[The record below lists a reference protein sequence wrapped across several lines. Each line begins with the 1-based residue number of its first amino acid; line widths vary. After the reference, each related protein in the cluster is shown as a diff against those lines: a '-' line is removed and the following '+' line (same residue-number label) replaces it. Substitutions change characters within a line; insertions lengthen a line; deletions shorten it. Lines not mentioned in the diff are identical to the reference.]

1 MVGMDISTQNAP
13 QVFSLV
19 KELPRE
25 IVEQYAVTPIPNWSL
40 FQSVWSKN
48 NFTLLI
54 VGNSTPTETLKSFLH
69 KQDPVDL
76 SRLGIVYLGRVLSNE
91 EVVSLNNIPQV
102 FKILDLN
109 LPGTHLQAS
118 VAEALFLL
126 AEKKKLSDILDR
138 VRGQNKT
145 LQELNE
151 NLGLI
156 VEQRTEHLEVS
167 RREVETKLKEVR
179 ELIKFIKSLSSINAM
194 EDIILILKQEFI
206 KFHKIRPPLL
216 LYSLSPGNHRCLY
229 FQGPQIIDRSIELKK
244 KDLNHND
251 ATALRELLADAL
263 ERPFGSILCVF
274 MNHPDQYGILVFE
287 HSMEALEQKAFMG
300 ILDRQVES
308 LTVAFDRVALKIR
321 AHDISKQWSSTF
333 DFLQDPI
340 AIVDSRTNVIRSNR
354 LFNQLSD
361 KHLQLFLNEGE
372 DVQRPTKKNIHVDGK
387 IFEVNVY
394 PIYLAP
400 GEKSYNS
407 IIHYTDVTQATQ
419 LHSQLIQSEK
429 MSAIGLLAGNIA
441 HELNNPL
448 TGIKSLAQILQT
460 EVPDQGTLLQDLKEV
475 EMAAERSEQIIKNLL
490 EFSSFQTSEH
500 LEAVSVRTVVL
511 KTLAFLKTAMR
522 YQNSHIELSEEEDLV
537 VIQPH
542 LLQQVVFNLVNNA
555 CQAMGDEGD
564 LFLSSQVRGS
574 TIEITVKDTG
584 PGIPAEIRKSIFTPF
599 FTTKEEGKG
608 TGLGLS
614 MSRAI
619 VEKFGGELQLKENV
633 DKGSE
638 FVIILPLA
646 NSNAKSEIQG

>member
-1 MVGMDISTQNAP
+1 MDIQAPHSP
-13 QVFSLV
+13 QVFSMV
-19 KELPRE
+19 KELPSE
-25 IVEQYAVTPIPNWSL
+25 ITKKYQVTALPNLPMFESIWPRN
-40 FQSVWSKN
+40 Q
-48 NFTLLI
+48 FTLLV
-54 VGNSTPTETLKSFLH
+54 VGNGATHGNGGSGVGTSPENLRIFLNH
-69 KQDPVDL
+69 QDPADL
-76 SRLGIVYLGRVLSNE
+76 ARLGLVYVGRKFTSEDIVI
-91 EVVSLNNIPQV
+91 LNNLPQV
-102 FKILDLN
+102 FKIVDLSLPSQN
-109 LPGTHLQAS
+109 LSESFSEAMLKI
-118 VAEALFLL
+118 AER
-126 AEKKKLSDILDR
+126 KKLSDILDR

-151 NLGLI
+151 NLGAI
-156 VEQRTEHLEVS
+156 VEQRTEHLELS

-206 KFHKIRPPLL
+206 KFHKVRPPLL

-229 FQGPQIIDRSIELKK
+229 FQGPQIIDRPIELKK
-244 KDLNHND
+244 AILNHND

-263 ERPFGSILCVF
+263 ERPFGSVLCVF

-287 HSMEALEQKAFMG
+287 HAMEAAEQKIFMN

-308 LTVAFDRVALKIR
+308 LTVAFDRIALKLR

-340 AIVDSRTNVIRSNR
+340 AIIDSKSNVIRSNK

-361 KHLQLFLNEGE
+361 KHLQLFSDANT
-372 DVQRPTKKNIHVDGK
+372 DHQRPSKKHINVDNK

-400 GEKSYNS
+400 GEQSYNS
-407 IIHYTDVTQATQ
+407 IIHYTDITRAAQ
-419 LHSQLIQSEK
+419 LQGQLIQSEK

-460 EVPDQGTLLQDLKEV
+460 EVPNEGTLRQDLKEV

-490 EFSSFQTSEH
+490 EFSSFHSSEG
-500 LEAVSVRTVVL
+500 LEAISVRKVIM

-522 YQNSHIELSEEEDLV
+522 YQNSHIELSEDEDMV
-537 VIQPH
+537 VMEPH
-542 LLQQVVFNLVNNA
+542 LLQQVIFNLVNNA

-564 LFLSSQVRGS
+564 LFLTSEVLPQS
-574 TIEITVKDTG
+574 IEITVKDTG

-619 VEKFGGELQLKENV
+619 VEKFGGQLVLKENV

-638 FVIILPLA
+638 FVITLP
-646 NSNAKSEIQG
+646 KVK